1 MILKPTCF
9 VSNEFKMFL
18 VFKLQSDYYVAASV
32 SPVAFKLKLFP
43 ESGKISGAFVHFS
56 VHRTETDPANL
67 SLPVERDE
75 DEECDVSPFNTLRT
89 DKRASPISSHY
100 DDDDSQSDEEYDFQ
114 KSPKFPKRESS
125 PLASIPRPSS
135 LLLKNTIT
143 VDQPRKTEN
152 NNESTRST
160 RSSTSTT
167 TSSHLFKSSTY
178 RTATDSTTA
187 RTTTAYQTVKAVETS
202 SVIEKLEPEVDR
214 NRLLAEPEDFEIDT
228 PKKVV
233 SGIVLPTGP
242 PPPLPQRT
250 STSSSNKSPLPSL
263 RNEKTT
269 DQLPPSLVEEKQVK
283 NMFKLLNTD
292 SLRNISLYTSFQSTS
307 LLI

>member
-1 MILKPTCF
+1 LF
-9 VSNEFKMFL
+9 W
-18 VFKLQSDYYVAASV
+18 KLQSDYYVAASV
-32 SPVAFKLKLFP
+32 SPVAFKLKLLP
-43 ESGKISGAFVHFS
+43 ETGKISGAFVHFS

-75 DEECDVSPFNTLRT
+75 DEEFDVSPNNTLRT

-100 DDDDSQSDEEYDFQ
+100 DEDDSQSDEEYDYE

-135 LLLKNTIT
+135 LSLKNTIT

-152 NNESTRST
+152 NNDNTRS
-160 RSSTSTT
+160 STT
-167 TSSHLFKSSTY
+167 TSSHIFKSSTY
-178 RTATDSTTA
+178 RTSTDSTAT
-187 RTTTAYQTVKAVETS
+187 RTTTAYQSVKAVEKS
-202 SVIEKLEPEVDR
+202 SVIEKREPEVDR

-233 SGIVLPTGP
+233 VSGIVLPTGP
-242 PPPLPQRT
+242 PPPLPQRS
-250 STSSSNKSPLPSL
+250 STSSNSKSPLPSL

-269 DQLPPSLVEEKQVK
+269 DHLPPTLVEEKQVK
-283 NMFKLLNTD
+283 KVLKILKYRRRQVFFFTYFGLKLVVTDIKPIIDFRRKNFNILN
-292 SLRNISLYTSFQSTS
+292 RYQ
-307 LLI
+307 